1 MQRNLRTGRASV
13 LASIVC
19 FVASSF
25 LVLMTAAVSA
35 WAEPANSPQ
44 VLPTETVT
52 LQTTKGPV
60 SFNTMIAA
68 DDAARQ
74 KLSLIHI

>member
-1 MQRNLRTGRASV
+1 MQRHLRTGRASG
-13 LASIVC
+13 LSSIVC

-35 WAEPANSPQ
+35 WAEPANAPQ

-68 DDAARQ
+68 DDVARWR
-74 KLSLIHI
+74 ITRR